1 MPLAAPPTSVSTTPS
16 RFALSA
22 GTRLWRVH
30 KRYRSGTEFKAIK
43 ADRHFGGSRFDGTP
57 DDPYPYLYAAPLEQ
71 TALLET
77 LARGIP
83 FDQKGWRLI
92 RRAMIDGYQITGI
105 ELVADLTL
113 ISLLTTADL
122 AAACQDSWLIHS
134 PPSDYPQT
142 RRWGHWLRSQAAWAQ
157 GFIWASDRDI
167 GGRNVVLFGDRCPAA
182 SLRVLPESVVD
193 LDDQAGAQWLSR
205 QLAPFRISVRAPT
218 RRCQSLG

>member
-1 MPLAAPPTSVSTTPS
+1 MPLTAPPTSASTTPS
-16 RFALSA
+16 RFALAA

-30 KRYRSGTEFKAIK
+30 RRYRSGTEFKAIE
-43 ADRHFGGSRFDGTP
+43 ADRHFGGNRFDGTP
-57 DDPYPYLYAAPLEQ
+57 DDPYSYLYAAPRQQ

-83 FDQKGWRLI
+83 FDQNGWRLI
-92 RRAMIDGYQITGI
+92 RRAMINGYRITGI

-142 RRWGHWLRSQAAWAQ
+142 RRWGHWLRSQATWAQ

-167 GGRNVVLFGDRCPAA
+167 GGRNVVLFGDRCPPG
-182 SLRVLPESVVD
+182 SLRALPESAVD
-193 LDDQAGAQWLSR
+193 LDDQAGARWLSG
-205 QLAPFRISVRAPT
+205 QLAPFRISVRPPI
-218 RRCQSLG
+218 RRCPNH